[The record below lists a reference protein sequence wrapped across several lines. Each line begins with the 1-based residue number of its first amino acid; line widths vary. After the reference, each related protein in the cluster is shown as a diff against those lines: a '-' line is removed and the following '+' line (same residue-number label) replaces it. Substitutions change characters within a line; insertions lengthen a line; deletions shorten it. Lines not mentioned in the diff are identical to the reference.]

1 MTIVK
6 AEGERLGMHIKGGLK
21 GQRGNPLDVNDEGVF
36 ISKINSSGAVRR
48 DGRLKVG
55 MRILEVNGQS
65 LLGAT
70 HQEAVESL
78 RLSANRLNM
87 VVCKGFEKSDLIHG
101 MISGGSRLGSR
112 ASETGSELSQ
122 SVSSLDREDFD
133 SSTVIQNSHAESL
146 LNKSDDVFV
155 EKESDAASTSEEI
168 ARLANEV
175 ALFSQTENALVSVK
189 EKSTP
194 EKVKGFINCSL
205 AHKLTHLLVFTGSRH
220 CSSRRVV
227 GIGRHRPTEI
237 TRRPSRVAPEDN
249 NDRNVEAH
257 AEHNGTTATTT
268 AAGDASS
275 SDAITTISGMSFM
288 NFTCSFLFFTHLCVI
303 ILLFKTNRC
312 LGSFQL

>member
-1 MTIVK
+1 MTIIK
-6 AEGERLGMHIKGGLK
+6 SDGERLGMHIKGGLK
-21 GQRGNPLDVNDEGVF
+21 GQRGNPLDANDEGVF

-87 VVCKGFEKSDLIHG
+87 VVCKGYEKSDLIHG

-122 SVSSLDREDFD
+122 SVSSLDREDFEG
-133 SSTVIQNSHAESL
+133 STVIQNSHAENM
-146 LNKSDDVFV
+146 LNKSDDVFDD
-155 EKESDAASTSEEI
+155 KEHDAVNTTSEEI

-175 ALFSQTENALVSVK
+175 ALFSQSETALVSAK

-194 EKVKGFINCSL
+194 EKVSEAFNCSFSCEFIFNHPSQVLDIVRAAESL
-205 AHKLTHLLVFTGSRH
+205 ALGE
-220 CSSRRVV
+220 VV
-227 GIGRHRPTEI
+227 PPKSPVDHHE
-237 TRRPSRVAPEDN
+237 SLQK
-249 NDRNVEAH
+249 
-257 AEHNGTTATTT
+257 TTT
-268 AAGDASS
+268 
-275 SDAITTISGMSFM
+275 IVMSKHTL
-288 NFTCSFLFFTHLCVI
+288 NTLEQQQQPPPVQVTPSPPSQVCP
-303 ILLFKTNRC
+303 
-312 LGSFQL
+312 

>member
-1 MTIVK
+1 MFNDISFCFCAFFLLNRLPIIKVISKISQEVTIIK

-21 GQRGNPLDVNDEGVF
+21 GLRGNPLDPNDEGVF

-48 DGRLKVG
+48 DGRLRVG

-87 VVCKGFEKSDLIHG
+87 VVCKGYEKSDLIHG
-101 MISGGSRLGSR
+101 MIIGGNRLGSR

-133 SSTVIQNSHAESL
+133 TSMIIQNSHADGL
-146 LNKSDDVFV
+146 KLDDVF
-155 EKESDAASTSEEI
+155 EETQQKAPSDSGSNNTNEEF

-175 ALFSQTENALVSVK
+175 ALLNQSENALVPAK

-194 EKVKGFINCSL
+194 EKV
-205 AHKLTHLLVFTGSRH
+205 
-220 CSSRRVV
+220 
-227 GIGRHRPTEI
+227 
-237 TRRPSRVAPEDN
+237 
-249 NDRNVEAH
+249 
-257 AEHNGTTATTT
+257 
-268 AAGDASS
+268 
-275 SDAITTISGMSFM
+275 
-288 NFTCSFLFFTHLCVI
+288 
-303 ILLFKTNRC
+303 
-312 LGSFQL
+312 

>member
-1 MTIVK
+1 MK

-21 GQRGNPLDVNDEGVF
+21 GQRGNPLDANDEGVF

-101 MISGGSRLGSR
+101 MISSGSRLGSR

-133 SSTVIQNSHAESL
+133 SSTVIQNSHAENL

-155 EKESDAASTSEEI
+155 ENEKETEAASTSEEI
-168 ARLANEV
+168 TRLANEV
-175 ALFSQTENALVSVK
+175 ALFGQTESSLVSAK

-194 EKVKGFINCSL
+194 EKVKGFNNCSL
-205 AHKLTHLLVFTGSRH
+205 AYKLIHNVSTGARH
-220 CSSRRVV
+220 CTSRRVV
-227 GIGRHRPTEI
+227 GVGRHHPPKI
-237 TRRPSRVAPEDN
+237 TRRSSRDTPEDN
-249 NDRNVEAH
+249 NHRHVEAH
-257 AEHNGTTATTT
+257 AEHNGTATAA

-275 SDAITTISGMSFM
+275 SYSITSISGMSFLK
-288 NFTCSFLFFTHLCVI
+288 FFSSSSSFFTHFCVI
-303 ILLFKTNRC
+303 ILLFETNPC

>member
-1 MTIVK
+1 MVTIVK

-21 GQRGNPLDVNDEGVF
+21 GQRGNPLDPSDEGVF

-70 HQEAVESL
+70 HQEAVDSL

-87 VVCKGFEKSDLIHG
+87 VVCKGYEKSDLIHG
-101 MISGGSRLGSR
+101 MISSGSRLGSR

-122 SVSSLDREDFD
+122 SVSSLDREDFE

-146 LNKSDDVFV
+146 LNKSDEVFE
-155 EKESDAASTSEEI
+155 EKEPDVGNTSEEI

-175 ALFSQTENALVSVK
+175 ALFSQTENALVNAK

-194 EKVKGFINCSL
+194 EKVK
-205 AHKLTHLLVFTGSRH
+205 
-220 CSSRRVV
+220 
-227 GIGRHRPTEI
+227 
-237 TRRPSRVAPEDN
+237 
-249 NDRNVEAH
+249 
-257 AEHNGTTATTT
+257 
-268 AAGDASS
+268 
-275 SDAITTISGMSFM
+275 
-288 NFTCSFLFFTHLCVI
+288 I
-303 ILLFKTNRC
+303 IFH
-312 LGSFQL
+312 

>member
-1 MTIVK
+1 MTIIK

-21 GQRGNPLDVNDEGVF
+21 GQRGNPLDPNDEGVF

-48 DGRLKVG
+48 DGRLRVG

-87 VVCKGFEKSDLIHG
+87 VVCKGYEKSDLIHG

-122 SVSSLDREDFD
+122 SVSSLDREDFE
-133 SSTVIQNSHAESL
+133 SSTVIQNSHAESA
-146 LNKSDDVFV
+146 LNKSDDVFNEKD
-155 EKESDAASTSEEI
+155 EKEPEGAAVNTSEEI

-175 ALFSQTENALVSVK
+175 ALFSQSESALVSAK

-194 EKVKGFINCSL
+194 EKVNVLLNCSL
-205 AHKLTHLLVFTGSRH
+205 V
-220 CSSRRVV
+220 
-227 GIGRHRPTEI
+227 
-237 TRRPSRVAPEDN
+237 
-249 NDRNVEAH
+249 
-257 AEHNGTTATTT
+257 
-268 AAGDASS
+268 
-275 SDAITTISGMSFM
+275 
-288 NFTCSFLFFTHLCVI
+288 
-303 ILLFKTNRC
+303 
-312 LGSFQL
+312 

>member
-1 MTIVK
+1 MKLCLLIDVILIIRNEIMLLTVLLNDSDVDSQVVTIVK

-21 GQRGNPLDVNDEGVF
+21 GQRGNPLDQNDEGVF

-87 VVCKGFEKSDLIHG
+87 VVCKGYEKSDLIHG

-112 ASETGSELSQ
+112 ASETGSEMSQ

-133 SSTVIQNSHAESL
+133 NSTVIQNSHAESL
-146 LNKSDDVFV
+146 LNKTDDVFE
-155 EKESDAASTSEEI
+155 EKEPEASATAVANTTEEI

-175 ALFSQTENALVSVK
+175 ALFGQTENALVSAK

-194 EKVKGFINCSL
+194 EKVKLSL
-205 AHKLTHLLVFTGSRH
+205 D
-220 CSSRRVV
+220 CSSTCEM
-227 GIGRHRPTEI
+227 I
-237 TRRPSRVAPEDN
+237 
-249 NDRNVEAH
+249 
-257 AEHNGTTATTT
+257 
-268 AAGDASS
+268 
-275 SDAITTISGMSFM
+275 SDLVLPGA
-288 NFTCSFLFFTHLCVI
+288 
-303 ILLFKTNRC
+303 
-312 LGSFQL
+312 